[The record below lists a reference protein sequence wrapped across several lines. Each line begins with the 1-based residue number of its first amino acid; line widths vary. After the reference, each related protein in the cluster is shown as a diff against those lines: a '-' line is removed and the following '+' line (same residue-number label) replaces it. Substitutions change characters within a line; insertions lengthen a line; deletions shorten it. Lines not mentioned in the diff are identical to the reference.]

1 MKDQQKYFSQENQS
15 PFIVG
20 IDLGTTNC
28 AVAYVKT
35 DSGQEENIQVFNILQ
50 LVSEGNLS
58 HLPLLP
64 SYLYLPSPHELL
76 QENIRLP
83 WDSEINFV
91 VGEFGK
97 KLGAQVPARLVSSAK
112 SWLCHAGVDR
122 KAAIL
127 PWGAGKD
134 LTKLSPLEASSR
146 YLQHI
151 KNSWDHQMAQGKQE
165 YLLENQILIL
175 TVPASFDEA
184 ARELTVEAAQKIG
197 LKKIILLEEP
207 QAAFYC
213 WIATNRG
220 TWHHHLHNGQ
230 IVLICDMG
238 GGTSD
243 FSLISVQEEKGKPL
257 FTRVAVGDHLI
268 LGGDNIDMAL
278 ARHIEIK
285 LMGQSG
291 KLDLSQ
297 WAMLSHHCR
306 MAKEEL
312 LSENHIQHN
321 HNHERDSYPIV
332 VQDRTSR
339 LIGGTLKYE
348 LTKEEMISIIED
360 GFFPTTGREEAQAKT
375 SRMGLQEWGLP
386 YAQDTA
392 ISHHLSSFLQ
402 KHQAEMKEMRQK
414 VLKAHGDITMPDAVL
429 FNGGALKPPFLQK
442 RITQA
447 MENWFTTVGGSAPV
461 VGERWKPIVLSN
473 KMADLA
479 VAYGAAYYGL
489 VRQGKGVF
497 IRGGI
502 GRSYYIGLGSEKKE
516 AVIGKEPS
524 VQTLCVVPRKMEE
537 GQEIEIKDKE
547 FTLLIGEPVTFPL
560 YDSSSRLL
568 DQAGDILSVDEEI
581 IQSLNSLPPLQ
592 TILRRGR
599 AKHREVPVHLRARLT
614 EIGTIEIWCVTHEG
628 DRQWRLQFGIRQA
641 GKSKPA
647 PSTVIDQVAAAEDE
661 SLDVE
666 RVMPLFLA
674 VFGGKLK
681 ETTQHTDFKKP
692 TPENLFKLMEKVLK
706 AGRQNWP
713 IFTLRKIT
721 EMLLKVA
728 DKRLQ
733 SVEHEAR
740 WFNLVGF
747 CMRPGF
753 GYPLD
758 EWRIQNMWKI
768 FTPGPTFLKNRETRI
783 QWWILWR
790 RLAGGLN
797 QKQQTE
803 IYKKIAPYLI
813 PQKKIP
819 PGPKPSSHEL
829 SELWRLG
836 ASLEQLAESSK
847 VKMGAVLLDWLS
859 QGRFLPADLWAL
871 ARLGA
876 RQPLYGSL
884 HTVVSVDIV
893 EEWIDKL
900 LINEKLPE
908 VTKIF
913 TLTQLTRKTTDRA
926 RNVGEEIR
934 QRVIDFITQANEK
947 CVSTQPGKT
956 EVASL
961 EQAIQSIREVSHYKS
976 GDQALIFGES
986 LPKGLQVK

>member
-1 MKDQQKYFSQENQS
+1 MKHQQKYFPQENQS
-15 PFIVG
+15 PFIIG

-35 DSGQEENIQVFNILQ
+35 DSGQEENIQIFNILQ

-64 SYLYLPSPHELL
+64 SYLYLPSQHELL

-83 WDSEINFV
+83 WNSEINFV
-91 VGEFGK
+91 VGELGK

-134 LTKLSPLEASSR
+134 LIKLSPVEASSR

-151 KNSWDHQMAQGKQE
+151 KNSWDHQMAQGKKE
-165 YLLENQILIL
+165 YLLENQMIIL

-184 ARELTVEAAQKIG
+184 ARELTLEAAQKIG
-197 LKKIILLEEP
+197 LRKITLLEEP

-213 WIATNRG
+213 WIATNCD

-285 LMGQSG
+285 LMGQSD
-291 KLDLSQ
+291 KLDSSQ
-297 WAMLSHHCR
+297 WTMLSHNCR

-312 LSENHIQHN
+312 LSENHTRHT
-321 HNHERDSYPIV
+321 HNHERDIYPIV

-339 LIGGTLKYE
+339 LIAGTLKYE
-348 LTKEEMISIIED
+348 LTKEEMMQIIEE
-360 GFFPTTGREEAQAKT
+360 GFFPITGGEEAPAKT
-375 SRMGLQEWGLP
+375 SRVGLQEWGLP

-402 KHQAEMKEMRQK
+402 KHQAEMKDMCQK
-414 VLKAHGDITMPDAVL
+414 AGKPHCDIIMPEAIL

-447 MENWFTTVGGSAPV
+447 MENWFISVAGSAP
-461 VGERWKPIVLSN
+461 GEGEGWKPLVLSN

-502 GRSYYIGLGSEKKE
+502 GRSYYIGLGSAKKE
-516 AVIGKEPS
+516 GATGKEHS
-524 VQTLCVVPRKMEE
+524 VQALCVVPRKMEE

-547 FTLLIGEPVTFPL
+547 FTLLIGEPVSFPL

-568 DQAGDILSVDEEI
+568 DQAGDILPVDEETI
-581 IQSLNSLPPLQ
+581 HTLNSLPPLQ

-599 AKHREVPVHLRARLT
+599 AKVREVPVHLRARLT
-614 EIGTIEIWCVTHEG
+614 EIGTIELWFVTHEG

-647 PSTVIDQVAAAEDE
+647 PSDVIDHVAAAEDE
-661 SLDVE
+661 SLDVG
-666 RVMPLFLA
+666 RVGPLFLV
-674 VFGGKLK
+674 VFAGKLK
-681 ETTQHTDFKKP
+681 EYTLHPQFKKP

-706 AGRQNWP
+706 ARRQNWP
-713 IFTLRKIT
+713 IFTLRKIAK
-721 EMLLKVA
+721 MLLEFL
-728 DKRLQ
+728 DKRQ
-733 SVEHEAR
+733 PSAEHEAR

-747 CMRPGF
+747 CLRPGF

-758 EWRIQNMWKI
+758 EWRIQKIWKI
-768 FTPGPTFLKNRETRI
+768 FPPGPTFLKNRETRI

-803 IYKKIAPYLI
+803 IYKKIAPYLL

-819 PGPKPSSHEL
+819 LGPKPSSHEL
-829 SELWRLG
+829 YELWRLA
-836 ASLEQLAESSK
+836 ASLEQLAESIK
-847 VKMGAVLLDWLS
+847 EKMGFVLLDRLT
-859 QGRFLPADLWAL
+859 QGRFLPTDLWAL

-884 HTVVSVDIV
+884 HTVVSVDV
-893 EEWIDKL
+893 VKEWIDKL
-900 LINEKLPE
+900 LINERLPE
-908 VTKIF
+908 ATKIF
-913 TLTQLTRKTTDRA
+913 TLTQLTRKTLDRS
-926 RNVGEEIR
+926 RNVGEEMR
-934 QRVIDFITQANEK
+934 QRVIDFLTQAKEK
-947 CVSTQPGKT
+947 CLSNQPGKT
-956 EVASL
+956 EIANLDRS
-961 EQAIQSIREVSHYKS
+961 IQSIREVSHYQS
-976 GDQALIFGES
+976 GEQDLIFGES

>member
-1 MKDQQKYFSQENQS
+1 MKHQQKFSPPENHS
-15 PFIVG
+15 PFIIG

-35 DSGQEENIQVFNILQ
+35 DSAQKENIHIFPILQ

-58 HLPLLP
+58 PLPLLP

-83 WDSEINFV
+83 WDSGINFV

-97 KLGAQVPARLVSSAK
+97 RLGAQVPARLVSSAK

-122 KAAIL
+122 KAPIL
-127 PWGAGKD
+127 PWGAGRD
-134 LTKLSPLEASSR
+134 LTKLSPVEASSR

-151 KNSWDHQMAQGKQE
+151 KNSWDHQMAQGKLE
-165 YLLENQILIL
+165 YLMENQIIIL

-184 ARELTVEAAQKIG
+184 ARELTLEAAQKIG
-197 LKKIILLEEP
+197 LKKITLLEEP

-213 WIATNRG
+213 WISTNRD
-220 TWHHHLHNGQ
+220 TWHHHLHKGQ

-238 GGTSD
+238 GGTCD

-285 LMGQSG
+285 LMGRSD
-291 KLDLSQ
+291 KLDSSQ
-297 WAMLSHHCR
+297 WAMLSHYCR
-306 MAKEEL
+306 MAKEKL
-312 LSENHIQHN
+312 LSENHT
-321 HNHERDSYPIV
+321 HNHERDTYPIV

-339 LIGGTLKYE
+339 LIAGTLKYD
-348 LTKEEMISIIED
+348 LSKEEMVRIIKK
-360 GFFPTTGREEAQAKT
+360 GFFPTTEKEAEATKT
-375 SRMGLQEWGLP
+375 SRVGLQEWGLP

-392 ISHHLSSFLQ
+392 ISNHLSSFLQ
-402 KHQAEMKEMRQK
+402 KHQVEMKNMRQK
-414 VLKAHGDITMPDAVL
+414 TGIPYGDIIMPEAIL
-429 FNGGALKPPFLQK
+429 FNGGALKPPFLQE

-447 MENWFTTVGGSAPV
+447 MKNWFISIGGSAAEE
-461 VGERWKPIVLSN
+461 GEEWKPLVLSN

-502 GRSYYIGLGSEKKE
+502 GRSYYIGLGSAQKE
-516 AVIGKEPS
+516 SSEGIGPFA
-524 VQTLCVVPRKMEE
+524 QALCVVPRKMEE
-537 GQEIEIKDKE
+537 GEEIEIKNKE

-560 YDSSSRLL
+560 YDSSTRLL
-568 DQAGDILSVDEEI
+568 DQAGDILPVDEETK
-581 IQSLNSLPPLQ
+581 QFLNSLPPLQ

-599 AKHREVPVHLRARLT
+599 AKLREVPVHLRTRLT
-614 EIGTIEIWCVTHEG
+614 EIGTIEIWCVTHEQ

-647 PSTVIDQVAAAEDE
+647 TSKVIDQVGVAEDE

-666 RVMPLFLA
+666 KVKPLFLTLFA
-674 VFGGKLK
+674 GTSK
-681 ETTQHTDFKKP
+681 EYRPYQEYKKP
-692 TPENLFKLMEKVLK
+692 TPQNVINLMEKVLK

-713 IFTLRKIT
+713 IFTLRKIC
-721 EMLLKVA
+721 EMLLDVA
-728 DKRLQ
+728 DKRQQ
-733 SVEHEAR
+733 SAEHEAR
-740 WFNLVGF
+740 WFNLAGF
-747 CMRPGF
+747 CLRPGF

-758 EWRIQNMWKI
+758 EWRMQKMWKI
-768 FTPGPTFLKNRETRI
+768 FPPGPTYLKNRENRI

-790 RLAGGLN
+790 RLAGGLT

-803 IYKKIAPYLI
+803 IYKKIAPYVL
-813 PQKKIP
+813 PQKKMP
-819 PGPKPSSHEL
+819 PGPKASSHEL
-829 SELWRLG
+829 SELWRLA

-847 VKMGAVLLDWLS
+847 EKMGFIILNRLT

-884 HTVVSVDIV
+884 HTVISVDVV

-900 LINEKLPE
+900 LINKKL
-908 VTKIF
+908 TYISKIF
-913 TLTQLTRKTTDRA
+913 TLTQLTRKTSDRFH
-926 RNVGEEIR
+926 NVGEEIR
-934 QRVIDFITQANEK
+934 QKVIDFISQAKEK
-947 CVSTQPGKT
+947 CFPNQHGKIK
-956 EVASL
+956 VASL
-961 EQAIQSIREVSHYKS
+961 NQAIHSIQEVSHYQS
-976 GDQALIFGES
+976 EERDLIFGES
-986 LPKGLQVK
+986 LPRGLQVKSS